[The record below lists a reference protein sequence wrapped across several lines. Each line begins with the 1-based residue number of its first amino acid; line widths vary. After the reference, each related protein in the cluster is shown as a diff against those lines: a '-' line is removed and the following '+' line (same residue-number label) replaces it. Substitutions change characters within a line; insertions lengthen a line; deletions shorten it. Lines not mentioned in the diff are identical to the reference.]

1 MLNQIKD
8 ILQKNLVVNRHSKF
22 QIEKFIIGKET
33 TPSSQAWQ
41 CVRELETRYESL
53 INVNMEIEN
62 ILDDIEI
69 KKIEIE
75 ETSGV
80 QSKKTPFLIRKLERS
95 LQSLHNTHQKLLE
108 KKKNCE
114 EESMIF
120 LEIYKKIENNND
132 LKKWDNDE
140 AQSEYFENKF
150 GSELNLDFL
159 LGHPVNKELIK
170 SILQLENSS
179 KLKLNLIESI
189 NRQKGLLGNG
199 NKT

>member
-95 LQSLHNTHQKLLE
+95 LQSCLLYT
-108 KKKNCE
+108 
-114 EESMIF
+114 SDAADDIR
-120 LEIYKKIENNND
+120 D
-132 LKKWDNDE
+132 RWDSDE